1 MTVKAT
7 AHTEP
12 RGSLCSIRC
21 QPSAAESCSAYA
33 THTCRPPPYALRPS
47 ADGPE
52 QSRHSV
58 HATECRDCSG
68 AGVHDLQ
75 AHGGGLALCDCA
87 SCGVI
92 VDSKDVVGRRRR
104 HRAGVRRRRPQGQ
117 SSPLWPQWAAAWPLV
132 QRGRRRQTRVRD
144 DRVCDS
150 TISDGYVH
158 MTHATSHH
166 GSWLTY
172 SSRASRGLPQT
183 TAAARCRSELCG
195 KE

>member
-1 MTVKAT
+1 MGMKAS
-7 AHTEP
+7 AHSDA
-12 RGSLCSIRC
+12 RGALCSIRS
-21 QPSAAESCSAYA
+21 QPSAAESCSPTA
-33 THTCRPPPYALRPS
+33 THGARPPPYALRPS

-75 AHGGGLALCDCA
+75 AHGGGLVLCA
-87 SCGVI
+87 AQSCSVI
-92 VDSKDVVGRRRR
+92 VDSKVMVGRRRR

-150 TISDGYVH
+150 TFSNVNVQ
-158 MTHATSHH
+158 MTRATS
-166 GSWLTY
+166 
-172 SSRASRGLPQT
+172 QT
-183 TAAARCRSELCG
+183 VTIVIG
-195 KE
+195 N